1 MTSKVNE
8 SISVQLYIRLH
19 FSRYKQTS
27 AMQEKRH
34 TSAIV
39 SELMPCSKRFSS
51 IGTVLVVLVAERDEL
66 SYWYKQ
72 IGVCINAYICHYTKI
87 KYKTLAKNI
96 WQFLPGQSLFRSPF
110 LVRDPAAATHCQ
122 RLIVNHEF
130 LCSSACQRQAC

>member
-1 MTSKVNE
+1 
-8 SISVQLYIRLH
+8 
-19 FSRYKQTS
+19 
-27 AMQEKRH
+27 MQEKRH

-96 WQFLPGQSLFRSPF
+96 WSYPVSDAVAELVERNLRLERRLF
-110 LVRDPAAATHCQ
+110 VAW
-122 RLIVNHEF
+122 I
-130 LCSSACQRQAC
+130 QAL